1 MSLAAP
7 TTRGIPEATGILRRA
22 ISLEKHGYLH
32 PAILRKRISAIGTI
46 WLLGL
51 VALIALIIVI
61 RRDVAATEQQ
71 QMLVG
76 FFVLLAVATLLASTF
91 GLFLALWN
99 AYVYQY
105 ILALDAKSETIEYQ
119 SISVAEAALNLA
131 SDENFQKELAS
142 ELKTIP
148 NATPEALAQ
157 AAVVRLAEKAKA
169 ASAGLEE
176 G

>member
-1 MSLAAP
+1 MLA
-7 TTRGIPEATGILRRA
+7 
-22 ISLEKHGYLH
+22 
-32 PAILRKRISAIGTI
+32 
-46 WLLGL
+46 
-51 VALIALIIVI
+51 
-61 RRDVAATEQQ
+61 
-71 QMLVG
+71 G
-76 FFVLLAVATLLASTF
+76 FFVLLAAATLLASTF

-142 ELKTIP
+142 ELKTVP